1 MQIENSIYVAG
12 PMSGIIDHNF
22 PAFHAAA
29 KLLRSRGFTVINP
42 AEINADAVDV
52 VRPWDWYMRRDIAEL
67 VKCQTIY
74 LLPGWEKSKG
84 ATLERHIAERLGM
97 HIIYAEG

>member
-1 MQIENSIYVAG
+1 MILQNSIYIAG
-12 PMSGIIDHNF
+12 PMTGIKDYNF

-29 KLLRSRGFTVINP
+29 ERLRSCGFTVVNP
-42 AEINADAVDV
+42 AEITPEFGH
-52 VRPWDWYMRRDIAEL
+52 PWSYYMRRDIPEL

-74 LLPGWEKSKG
+74 LLPGWENSKG

-97 HIIYAEG
+97 HIIYAAG